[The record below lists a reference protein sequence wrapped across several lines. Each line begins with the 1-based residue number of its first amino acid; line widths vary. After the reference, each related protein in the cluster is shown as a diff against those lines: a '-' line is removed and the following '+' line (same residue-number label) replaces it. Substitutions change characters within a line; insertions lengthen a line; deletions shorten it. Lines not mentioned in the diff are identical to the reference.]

1 MTFNCNNYTEEEKQ
15 ELLKFFK
22 EIFEGQ
28 TLKTKDG
35 QEFTLKELTDITI
48 KKNISQIEKGEI

>member
-22 EIFEGQ
+22 EMFEGQ

-35 QEFTLKELTDITI
+35 QEFILKELTDII
-48 KKNISQIEKGEI
+48 IEKKNK

>member
-1 MTFNCNNYTEEEKQ
+1 MFFDCNNYTEEEKQ

-22 EIFEGQ
+22 EMFEGK

-35 QEFTLKELTDITI
+35 QEFIIKELTDII
-48 KKNISQIEKGEI
+48 IEKRE

>member
-1 MTFNCNNYTEEEKQ
+1 MTFNCNNYTEEERQ

-22 EIFEGQ
+22 EMFEEQ

-48 KKNISQIEKGEI
+48 KEKKDE

>member
-1 MTFNCNNYTEEEKQ
+1 MIFNCNNYTEEEKQ

-22 EIFEGQ
+22 EMFEGQ

-35 QEFTLKELTDITI
+35 QEFTLKELTDIVI
-48 KKNISQIEKGEI
+48 KEKE

>member
-1 MTFNCNNYTEEEKQ
+1 MTFNCNNYTEEKQ

-22 EIFEGQ
+22 KMFEEQ

-35 QEFTLKELTDITI
+35 QEFTLKELTDII
-48 KKNISQIEKGEI
+48 IEKKNK

>member
-1 MTFNCNNYTEEEKQ
+1 MTFNCNSYTEEEKR

-22 EIFEGQ
+22 EMFEGK

-35 QEFTLKELTDITI
+35 QEFVLTELTDIII
-48 KKNISQIEKGEI
+48 KEKE